1 MSKIVRVSPELKE
14 FLAAPESKPIETSA
28 FGAHGIWAPGVIL
41 MRNLQFRS
49 KAIIICAMFLIP
61 LATLAWFYNSSVM
74 GAIEFSAKER
84 LGVEYNRE
92 VFPLIDLA
100 QQLRRDATAAAA
112 NGKEP
117 DTLAGVKEKLQ
128 AAQAKLAEVDKR
140 LGAELGTTKSF
151 AAVQEAF
158 AQTSSGKDV
167 ESVFKAHTSHVEAL
181 ISLLTAVTD
190 SSNLTL
196 DPDLDSYF
204 VMDAALFRVPDILE
218 NSGKLRGLGSAILK
232 AGAITPQQQMAL
244 GEMIPIAEFQFRNMR
259 DGLAKSIAANPGLA
273 QKLNLAQTFDDT
285 NAFFTFARKNVIDA
299 QNFEP
304 ETQQAYLVVANKAID
319 AQFQISHKLLNE
331 LDNLLQIRIS
341 TTKTTLYSIN
351 ALTLISIIVAAYL
364 FYTFFLVTRGGLQLI
379 SSHLQEMAE
388 GDLRR
393 APSKPWG
400 RDEPAEVI
408 GDLRKAY
415 DSLHALIRT
424 VRHSARALHATSEE
438 IAAASLDLSGRTE
451 SAAAS
456 LEEQASA
463 MEEIGSTV
471 GNTAERATLAAKFAA
486 ENATVAETGG
496 QVIGTVV
503 QTMQNIHASSSK
515 INDIIG
521 VINGI
526 AFQTNIL
533 ALNAAVEAA
542 RAGEAGRGFAVV
554 ASEVRS
560 LAQRSADAAREIK
573 ELISNSV
580 EQISSGTAVVEQAG
594 STMRTMVTNAQQ
606 INTYLNEISNAAKEE
621 AEGVAQV
628 TKAIQE
634 LDESTQSNAALV
646 EETSA
651 ASASLTDQAQTLQ
664 GQIANFKV

>member
-1 MSKIVRVSPELKE
+1 MY
-14 FLAAPESKPIETSA
+14 LAA
-28 FGAHGIWAPGVIL
+28 
-41 MRNLQFRS
+41 
-49 KAIIICAMFLIP
+49 
-61 LATLAWFYNSSVM
+61 
-74 GAIEFSAKER
+74 
-84 LGVEYNRE
+84 
-92 VFPLIDLA
+92 
-100 QQLRRDATAAAA
+100 
-112 NGKEP
+112 
-117 DTLAGVKEKLQ
+117 
-128 AAQAKLAEVDKR
+128 
-140 LGAELGTTKSF
+140 
-151 AAVQEAF
+151 
-158 AQTSSGKDV
+158 
-167 ESVFKAHTSHVEAL
+167 
-181 ISLLTAVTD
+181 
-190 SSNLTL
+190 
-196 DPDLDSYF
+196 
-204 VMDAALFRVPDILE
+204 
-218 NSGKLRGLGSAILK
+218 
-232 AGAITPQQQMAL
+232 
-244 GEMIPIAEFQFRNMR
+244 
-259 DGLAKSIAANPGLA
+259 
-273 QKLNLAQTFDDT
+273 
-285 NAFFTFARKNVIDA
+285 
-299 QNFEP
+299 
-304 ETQQAYLVVANKAID
+304 ANKAID
-319 AQFQISHKLLNE
+319 GQFQLTQRLLNE

-351 ALTLISIIVAAYL
+351 AITLIGVILAAYL
-364 FYTFFLVTRGGLQLI
+364 FYTFFLVTRGGLRLI

-393 APSKPWG
+393 APAKPWG
-400 RDEPAEVI
+400 RDEPAVVI

-424 VRHSARALHATSEE
+424 VRHSARALHSTSEE

-451 SAAAS
+451 AAAAS
-456 LEEQASA
+456 LEEQAAA

-471 GNTAERATLAAKFAA
+471 ANTAERATLAAKFAA
-486 ENATVAETGG
+486 DNALVAEKGG

-580 EQISSGTAVVEQAG
+580 DQISSGTAVVEQAG

-606 INTYLNEISNAAKEE
+606 INTYLNEISSAAKEE
-621 AEGVAQV
+621 AEGVSQV

-664 GQIANFKV
+664 GEIANFKV

>member
-1 MSKIVRVSPELKE
+1 MSKIVRVSPELRE
-14 FLAAPESKPIETSA
+14 FLAAPESQEVDGSA
-28 FGAHGIWAPGVIL
+28 FAAHGFWMPGVVL
-41 MRNLQFRS
+41 MRNLQFTS
-49 KAIIICAMFLIP
+49 KALIICTIFLIP
-61 LATLAWFYNSSVM
+61 LAVLAWTYNKNTLD
-74 GAIEFSAKER
+74 AIEFSSKER

-92 VFPLIDLA
+92 IFPVIQYA
-100 QQLRRDATAAAA
+100 QLVRRDSRVLA
-112 NGKEP
+112 NTGKEP
-117 DTLAGVKEKLQ
+117 ESFNSNKEKLS
-128 AAQAKLAEVDKR
+128 AAQAKLAQVDTR
-140 LGAELGTTKSF
+140 LGKQLDTAKSYE
-151 AAVQEAF
+151 AVKTAF
-158 AQTSSGKDV
+158 AQTSN
-167 ESVFKAHTSHVEAL
+167 AHTADTLFASHSQHIAAL
-181 ISLLTAVTD
+181 ISLISQVSD
-190 SSNLTL
+190 NSNLIL
-196 DPDLDSYF
+196 DPDVDSYY
-204 VMDAALFRVPDILE
+204 VMDAMMFRAPDIIE
-218 NSGKLRGLGSAILK
+218 YSGKLRGMGLAILK
-232 AGAITPQQQMAL
+232 SGSITPEQQRAL
-244 GEMIPIAEFQFRNMR
+244 SELIAIAEFQGRNMF
-259 DGLAKSIAANPGLA
+259 DVLAKAIASNPSMAERIKAKLALDDTSVFFNTARKLVVDQQDFSPEAQNQFLTAANR
-273 QKLNLAQTFDDT
+273 TT
-285 NAFFTFARKNVIDA
+285 S
-299 QNFEP
+299 E
-304 ETQQAYLVVANKAID
+304 
-319 AQFQISHKLLNE
+319 E
-331 LDNLLQIRIS
+331 LDLVQRLATELDSLIARRVASQTRELIV
-341 TTKTTLYSIN
+341 IN
-351 ALTLISIIVAAYL
+351 SLTLFCAVLAAYL
-364 FYTFFLVTRGGLQLI
+364 FYSFFLVTRGGLQLI

-393 APSKPWG
+393 APAKPWG
-400 RDEPAEVI
+400 RDEPALVI
-408 GDLRKAY
+408 ADLRKAY

-451 SAAAS
+451 AAAAS
-456 LEEQASA
+456 LEEQAAA

-486 ENATVAETGG
+486 DNAAVAEKGG

-580 EQISSGTAVVEQAG
+580 DQISSGTAVVEQAG

-606 INTYLNEISNAAKEE
+606 INTYLNEISSAAKEE

-664 GQIANFKV
+664 GEIANFKV

>member
-41 MRNLQFRS
+41 MRNLQFTS

-196 DPDLDSYF
+196 DPDLDSFF

-218 NSGKLRGLGSAILK
+218 NSGKLKGLGSAILK

-299 QNFEP
+299 QNFGP
-304 ETQQAYLVVANKAID
+304 ETQQTYLVAANKAID
-319 AQFQISHKLLNE
+319 AQFQISHKLLSE

-606 INTYLNEISNAAKEE
+606 INTYLNEISSAAKEE